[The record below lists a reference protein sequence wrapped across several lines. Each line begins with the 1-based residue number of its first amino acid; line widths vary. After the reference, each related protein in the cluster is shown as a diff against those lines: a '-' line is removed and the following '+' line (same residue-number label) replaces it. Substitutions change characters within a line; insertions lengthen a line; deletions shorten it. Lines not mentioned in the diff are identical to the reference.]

1 MQKQVNVN
9 LNFFTWRQT
18 CFNTH
23 LHFHTYAKTNK
34 CTLKFL
40 FLDGNIFNMYT
51 LKFPHLC
58 SPFQGKTVCCGDKT
72 FFSYFLHALAGTCS
86 RPITLCFSS
95 TTHFLFKFLKEKKQT
110 NKISSQIQCFMFLQ
124 DCSSTSCSSS
134 FGRKIFKKIEIA
146 EECFF

>member
-9 LNFFTWRQT
+9 LNFFTWQT

-23 LHFHTYAKTNK
+23 LNFHTYEKTTNK

-40 FLDGNIFNMYT
+40 YLDSNHT
-51 LKFPHLC
+51 CAAHLKA
-58 SPFQGKTVCCGDKT
+58 VCCGDKT

-95 TTHFLFKFLKEKKQT
+95 TTHFLFKFLKEKSKQT
-110 NKISSQIQCFMFLQ
+110 RFLHK
-124 DCSSTSCSSS
+124 SNTSCSC
-134 FGRKIFKKIEIA
+134 KTA
-146 EECFF
+146 HLLPEEEEM

>member
-1 MQKQVNVN
+1 MQKQVKVN
-9 LNFFTWRQT
+9 LNFFTWQT

-23 LHFHTYAKTNK
+23 LNFHTYEKTTNK

-40 FLDGNIFNMYT
+40 YLDANHT
-51 LKFPHLC
+51 CAAHLKA
-58 SPFQGKTVCCGDKT
+58 VCCGDKT

-124 DCSSTSCSSS
+124 DCSSTFCSSS

-146 EECFF
+146 EECFFFKLKSFKK

>member
-9 LNFFTWRQT
+9 LNFFTWQT

-23 LHFHTYAKTNK
+23 LNFHTYEKTTNK

-40 FLDGNIFNMYT
+40 YLDANHT
-51 LKFPHLC
+51 CAAHLKA
-58 SPFQGKTVCCGDKT
+58 VCCGDKT

-95 TTHFLFKFLKEKKQT
+95 TTHFLFKFLKEKKT
-110 NKISSQIQCFMFLQ
+110 NKQDFFTNPMLYVPARLLIYFLLI
-124 DCSSTSCSSS
+124 
-134 FGRKIFKKIEIA
+134 FFRKKNL
-146 EECFF
+146 